1 MFRTSTT
8 ESCSESG
15 NTKESRPQI
24 NVEMEEMGY
33 LYLEKSTILVLLSY
47 ETPSMPCG
55 KWIEV
60 EAESAPEDEAGS
72 ISSDG
77 RDEYCSRC
85 DLVVKASE
93 TSTDLSPL
101 IILKK
106 RTFDGTIQDLACP
119 CVRRNPKRSDAALLM
134 GLALACQDLDH
145 ILIQSVRVRL
155 LEQRDYL
162 DKQQDSETSGSTE
175 DAKDGSIKIMHYDA
189 SLVITFAVPNLKG
202 DNVQRSIQPREK
214 LRRGASSKPLPACT
228 QLLLSIARSDWARF
242 DQITRHDRDGGII
255 MPHSTRKETPSLFPK
270 KLSLEEVFQRING
283 AATILS
289 SLDHREFTSSILN
302 MRQQDT
308 SRVDIFSLPKDVL
321 VDKVACYLRAQSLDA
336 LRFSCKYLHHT
347 LRSVVP
353 GLNLRLYSHQV
364 KSLSWM
370 RVREKMLVESELLH
384 PTQYRPLFPD
394 GDPHRVVS
402 GGATTLLRARTGDA
416 VRISQYAGDEVHF
429 AVEEPLSRTVA
440 RGGLLCDDP
449 GLGKTITV
457 LSLVLQ
463 TLGLSTEVPASV
475 HESVEAQD
483 TIISDDR
490 IFAEYWK
497 EQVVPDFRRR
507 ALTRLIAEFLRY
519 DRGADY
525 FVLPVVPE
533 EDECSDYF
541 DVIKQPICFR
551 AIRKKVDR
559 DEYGDSFA
567 LFESD
572 AVLCFR

>member
-1 MFRTSTT
+1 
-8 ESCSESG
+8 
-15 NTKESRPQI
+15 
-24 NVEMEEMGY
+24 MGY
-33 LYLEKSTILVLLSY
+33 LYLEKSTILVLSSN
-47 ETPSMPCG
+47 ETPSMHCG
-55 KWIEV
+55 KWIDV
-60 EAESAPEDEAGS
+60 EAEPSAPEDEAES

-77 RDEYCSRC
+77 LDEYCSRC

-101 IILKK
+101 IFLKN
-106 RTFDGTIQDLACP
+106 RSFDGTIKDLACP

-134 GLALACQDLDH
+134 GLAAACQDLDH

-155 LEQRDYL
+155 LDQLDYL
-162 DKQQDSETSGSTE
+162 DTQQGSETSSSSVG
-175 DAKDGSIKIMHYDA
+175 AKDDSTRITYYDA
-189 SLVITFAVPNLKG
+189 SLVITFALPNLEG
-202 DNVQRSIQPREK
+202 DNVQRSIQPLDK
-214 LRRGASSKPLPACT
+214 LKKGASTKPLPACT
-228 QLLLSIARSDWARF
+228 QLLLSIARSDWAHL
-242 DQITRHDRDGGII
+242 DQIMRHDREGGII
-255 MPHSTRKETPSLFPK
+255 MSHSTRKETPSLFPK

-289 SLDHREFTSSILN
+289 AVDHGELSSSILN
-302 MRQQDT
+302 MRQQVM
-308 SRVDIFSLPKDVL
+308 SRVDILNLPKDVL
-321 VDKVACYLRAQSLDA
+321 VDKVACYLSAQSLDA
-336 LRFSCKYLHHT
+336 LRCSCKYLHHM

-370 RVREKMLVESELLH
+370 RIREVRQVLESDLLV
-384 PTQYRPLFPD
+384 PTQYRALFPD

-402 GGATTLLRARTGDA
+402 GGATTLLRTRTGDG
-416 VRISQYAGDEVHF
+416 VRISQYGGGEVHL
-429 AVEEPLSRTVA
+429 AIDIPLSRTVA

-457 LSLVLQ
+457 LALILQ
-463 TLGLSTEVPASV
+463 TFGLSTEVPASV
-475 HESVEAQD
+475 HESGEAQNNV
-483 TIISDDR
+483 ISDDR

-497 EQVVPDFRRR
+497 EQVVPEFRRR
-507 ALTRLIAEFLRY
+507 ALTRLIAEFLRC

-533 EDECSDYF
+533 RDGCSDYF
-541 DVIKQPICFR
+541 DVIKQPICFG

>member
-1 MFRTSTT
+1 MSGTSTT
-8 ESCSESG
+8 EAESCSESG
-15 NTKESRPQI
+15 NMKELRPQ
-24 NVEMEEMGY
+24 NAVEMGY
-33 LYLEKSTILVLLSY
+33 LYLERSTILVLSSD

-55 KWIEV
+55 KWIDV
-60 EAESAPEDEAGS
+60 EAESAPEDEVES

-77 RDEYCSRC
+77 RGEYCSRC

-93 TSTDLSPL
+93 TGTDLSPL
-101 IILKK
+101 TILKN
-106 RTFDGTIQDLACP
+106 RTFDGTIKDLTCP
-119 CVRRNPKRSDAALLM
+119 CVRQNPKRSDAALLM
-134 GLALACQDLDH
+134 GLAVACQDLDH

-155 LEQRDYL
+155 LDQRDYL
-162 DKQQDSETSGSTE
+162 DMQQDSETGSSTR
-175 DAKDGSIKIMHYDA
+175 DTKDDSTKITHYDA
-189 SLVITFAVPNLKG
+189 SLVITFAVPNLEG

-214 LRRGASSKPLPACT
+214 LKRGVSSKPLPACT
-228 QLLLSIARSDWARF
+228 QLLLSIVRSDWGRL
-242 DQITRHDRDGGII
+242 DQIMRHDRDGVIL
-255 MPHSTRKETPSLFPK
+255 MSHSARKETPSLFPK

-289 SLDHREFTSSILN
+289 SLGPGELTSSILS
-302 MRQQDT
+302 MKQQDT
-308 SRVDIFSLPKDVL
+308 SRVNILNLPKDVL
-321 VDKVACYLRAQSLDA
+321 VDKVACYLRASSLDA
-336 LRFSCKYLHHT
+336 FRCSCKYLHHM

-370 RVREKMLVESELLH
+370 RLREKLLVESELLL
-384 PTQYRPLFPD
+384 PTQYRALFPD

-402 GGATTLLRARTGDA
+402 GGATTLLRARTGDG
-416 VRISQYAGDEVHF
+416 VRISQYAGDEVHL
-429 AVEEPLSRTVA
+429 AIDEPLSRTVA

-475 HESVEAQD
+475 HESGEAQD
-483 TIISDDR
+483 NVISDDQ

-497 EQVVPDFRRR
+497 EQVVPEFRRR
-507 ALTRLIAEFLRY
+507 ALTRLVAEFLRC
-519 DRGADY
+519 DRDADY

-533 EDECSDYF
+533 QDGCSDYF
-541 DVIKQPICFR
+541 DVIKRPICFR

-559 DEYGDSFA
+559 DEYGDSFVM
-567 LFESD
+567 FESD
-572 AVLCFR
+572 AILCFR